1 MAGRH
6 TAPGR
11 TTTLDTLEP
20 PGAARNLEG
29 RVALVTGAG
38 RGIGLAIASKLGA
51 AGASVVVNDLSR
63 DVADVAVA
71 AVEAAGGRALACP
84 GDITASE
91 FPARFVQ
98 TALDGF
104 GLIDIVV
111 NNAGYATYSDVIDMS
126 DRQWAQVLDV
136 LLTAPFR
143 ILRAAGAYFRAHAG
157 DGRARKAV
165 NIASVGGI
173 AGSPGSASYAAAK
186 AGLIGL
192 TRTLAKEWGPYGVT
206 VNAVAP
212 GLIRTRLTEGPAG
225 GHPDIEVGG
234 EHLPLA
240 GVPLAALR
248 PAVPLGR
255 IGESADIA
263 NAVYLLC
270 LPESDY
276 ISGEVV
282 VVSGG
287 WLP

>member
-1 MAGRH
+1 MTR
-6 TAPGR
+6 
-11 TTTLDTLEP
+11 DMLEP
-20 PGAARNLEG
+20 AQAARDLEG

-38 RGIGLAIASKLGA
+38 HGIGLAIAAKLGG
-51 AGASVVVNDLSR
+51 AGASVVVNDLNR
-63 DVADVAVA
+63 DIADGAVA
-71 AVEAAGGRALACP
+71 AVEAAGGQAVACP
-84 GDITASE
+84 GDITAGQ

-98 TALDGF
+98 TALDSF
-104 GLIDIVV
+104 GTLDIVV
-111 NNAGYATYSDVIDMS
+111 NNAGYATYADAIDMS
-126 DRQWAQVLDV
+126 DRQWGQVLDV

-143 ILRAAGAYFRAHAG
+143 ILRAAGGYFRAHPG

-173 AGSPGSASYAAAK
+173 AGSPGSVSYAAAK

-192 TRTLAKEWGPYGVT
+192 TRTLAKEWGRYGVT

-212 GLIRTRLTEGPAG
+212 GLIRTRQTEGPAG
-225 GHPDIEVGG
+225 GHRDIDVGG
-234 EHLPLA
+234 ERLALP
-240 GVPLAALR
+240 GVPLAALE
-248 PAVPLGR
+248 PEIPVGR
-255 IGESADIA
+255 IGEPQDVA

-287 WLP
+287 WRP

>member
-1 MAGRH
+1 M
-6 TAPGR
+6 TAR
-11 TTTLDTLEP
+11 L
-20 PGAARNLEG
+20 LEG

-38 RGIGLAIASKLGA
+38 RGIGLATAAKLCA
-51 AGASVVVNDLSR
+51 AGASVVVNDLTQ
-63 DVADVAVA
+63 DAADGAVA
-71 AVEAAGGRALACP
+71 AVEAAGGRAVACP
-84 GDITASE
+84 GDVTIGE
-91 FPARFVQ
+91 FPARIVQ
-98 TALDGF
+98 AALDSF
-104 GLIDIVV
+104 GRLDIVV
-111 NNAGYATYSDVIDMS
+111 NNAGYATYADAIDMS

-143 ILRAAGAYFRAHAG
+143 ILRAAGAYWSEHAHH
-157 DGRARKAV
+157 GRTRRAV

-192 TRTLAKEWGPYGVT
+192 TRTLAKEWGRYGVT

-212 GLIRTRLTEGPAG
+212 GLIRTRQTEGPAG
-225 GHPDIEVGG
+225 GHEDIDVGG
-234 EHLPLA
+234 ERLPLT
-240 GVPLAALR
+240 GVPLAALE
-248 PAVPLGR
+248 PGIPLGR
-255 IGESADIA
+255 IGEPQDVA

-270 LPESDY
+270 LPEAGY

>member
-1 MAGRH
+1 MTRFA
-6 TAPGR
+6 
-11 TTTLDTLEP
+11 LEP
-20 PGAARNLEG
+20 AGTARNLQG

-38 RGIGLAIASKLGA
+38 HGIGLAIAAKLGA
-51 AGASVVVNDLSR
+51 AGASVVVNDLTQ
-63 DVADVAVA
+63 DVADGAVA
-71 AVEAAGGRALACP
+71 AVEAAGGRAVRCP
-84 GDITASE
+84 GDITAGE

-98 TALDGF
+98 TALDSF
-104 GLIDIVV
+104 GLLDIVV
-111 NNAGYATYSDVIDMS
+111 NNAGYATYAEAIDMS

-143 ILRAAGAYFRAHAG
+143 ILRAAGAYFRTHAD
-157 DGRARKAV
+157 DGRTRRAV

-192 TRTLAKEWGPYGVT
+192 TRTLAKEWGRYGVT

-212 GLIRTRLTEGPAG
+212 GLIRTRQTEGPASG
-225 GHPDIEVGG
+225 YTDIDVGG
-234 EHLPLA
+234 ERLPLTGA
-240 GVPLAALR
+240 PLAALE
-248 PAVPLGR
+248 PEIPLGR
-255 IGESADIA
+255 IGEPQDVA

>member
-1 MAGRH
+1 M
-6 TAPGR
+6 
-11 TTTLDTLEP
+11 
-20 PGAARNLEG
+20 
-29 RVALVTGAG
+29 
-38 RGIGLAIASKLGA
+38 
-51 AGASVVVNDLSR
+51 
-63 DVADVAVA
+63 
-71 AVEAAGGRALACP
+71 EAAGGRALACP

-165 NIASVGGI
+165 NITSVGGI

-192 TRTLAKEWGPYGVT
+192 TRTLAKEWGPYGVM

-225 GHPDIEVGG
+225 GHPDIDVGG
-234 EHLPLA
+234 EHLPLT

-255 IGESADIA
+255 IGDPADIA

-287 WLP
+287 WSP

>member
-51 AGASVVVNDLSR
+51 AGASVVVNDLTR

-71 AVEAAGGRALACP
+71 AVEAAGARALACP

-126 DRQWAQVLDV
+126 DQQWAQVLDV

-143 ILRAAGAYFRAHAG
+143 ILRAAGAYFRAHAD

-192 TRTLAKEWGPYGVT
+192 TRTLAKEWGRIRCHGQRGSPRAHQDQADRG
-206 VNAVAP
+206 P
-212 GLIRTRLTEGPAG
+212 GRRSC
-225 GHPDIEVGG
+225 GH
-234 EHLPLA
+234 
-240 GVPLAALR
+240 R
-248 PAVPLGR
+248 CR
-255 IGESADIA
+255 R
-263 NAVYLLC
+263 
-270 LPESDY
+270 
-276 ISGEVV
+276 
-282 VVSGG
+282 
-287 WLP
+287 